1 MGWITRFFRRTPTA
15 SPSKPTKTASA
26 SSNPDIASRRRSAP
40 VTSAELRA
48 FVPCNQLSQAELEQF
63 LPHCRRYV
71 FPPGERLFTRGAR
84 EENAWYLSS
93 GEIELDFGKQT
104 RTVDAFSAAARYPLV
119 CGQPYAAD
127 GVALTEVEALR
138 IPNALMLAA
147 VHKKR
152 ARPIEASLVAENFK
166 QLPDELRQ
174 SEVFYTFWRTYRS
187 DSFQL
192 PPLPQVALR
201 LRKAM
206 AEDIGVGEAA
216 RIVQTDPVVAA
227 RLIEI
232 ANSPFYRGM
241 EPVTTCQQ
249 AIGRIGLIG
258 TRSLVT
264 SLTLKQMFRSD
275 QPQLQRWLNR
285 LWQESVRISCFSYV
299 LGLRL
304 PGIDAEQALLAGLMS
319 HIGALPFLYFA
330 GDFPADSLPEPMM
343 TAAIATVKGPL
354 GVQLLSAWGFPEEV
368 CRTPAHCDDWYYC
381 DEGSLSLSDL
391 VILANWH
398 AKLGRV
404 KTGSLPPIET
414 LPVYQKLDLR
424 AISPEFSLDLLHGAK
439 REMEQVH
446 QLFH

>member
-1 MGWITRFFRRTPTA
+1 MGWISRFFHHTAAA
-15 SPSKPTKTASA
+15 SPSKPAKTAPA
-26 SSNPDIASRRRSAP
+26 SGRPGIASRRSSAP
-40 VTSAELRA
+40 VTAAELQRL
-48 FVPCNQLSQAELEQF
+48 VPCNQLSPAELEPF
-63 LPHCRRYV
+63 LPHCRRYT
-71 FPPGERLFTRGAR
+71 FAPGERLFTRGAR
-84 EENAWYLSS
+84 EENAWYLGN
-93 GEIELDFGKQT
+93 GEVELDFGKQA
-104 RTVDAFSAAARYPLV
+104 RTVDALSAAARYPLA

-138 IPNALMLAA
+138 IPNTLMLAA

-152 ARPIEASLVAENFK
+152 ARPIEANLVTENFN

-187 DSFQL
+187 DSLQL

-216 RIVQTDPVVAA
+216 RIVQTDPVITA

-232 ANSPFYRGM
+232 ANSPLYRGM
-241 EPVTTCQQ
+241 APVTTCQQ
-249 AIGRIGLIG
+249 AIGRIGLMG

-264 SLTLKQMFRSD
+264 SLTLKRMFHGDR
-275 QPQLQRWLNR
+275 PHLRRWLNH

-304 PGIDAEQALLAGLMS
+304 SGIDAEQALLAGLMS

-330 GDFPADSLPEPMM
+330 GDFPEESLPDSMM

-354 GVQLLSAWGFPEEV
+354 GVQLLSAWEFPEEI
-368 CRTPAHCDDWYYC
+368 RRIPLHCDDWYYC
-381 DEGSLSLSDL
+381 DEEELSLTDL

-398 AKLGRV
+398 TKLGRV

-424 AISPEFSLDLLHGAK
+424 TISPVFSLDLLHTAK
-439 REMEQVH
+439 REIEQVR

>member
-1 MGWITRFFRRTPTA
+1 MGWITRFFRCAPTVSPPQPAKTTQA
-15 SPSKPTKTASA
+15 SPS
-26 SSNPDIASRRRSAP
+26 PDIAGRRRAAP
-40 VTSAELRA
+40 VTSAELQTL
-48 FVPCNQLSQAELEQF
+48 VPCNQLSPAELEPF
-63 LPHCRRYV
+63 LPHCRRYT
-71 FPPGERLFTRGAR
+71 FAPGERLFTRGAR
-84 EENAWYLSS
+84 EENAWYLAN
-93 GEIELDFGKQT
+93 GEVELDFGKQT
-104 RTVDAFSAAARYPLV
+104 RTVDALSTSARYPLA

-152 ARPIEASLVAENFK
+152 ARPIEASLIAEDFN

-187 DSFQL
+187 DSLQL

-232 ANSPFYRGM
+232 ANSPLYRGM
-241 EPVTTCQQ
+241 APVATCQQ
-249 AIGRIGLIG
+249 AVGRIGLMG

-264 SLTLKQMFRSD
+264 SLTLKRMFRGD
-275 QPQLQRWLNR
+275 RPHLQRWLNR

-299 LGLRL
+299 LGLHL

-330 GDFPADSLPEPMM
+330 GDFPADSLPEPVM

-354 GVQLLSAWGFPEEV
+354 GVQLLSAWGFPEEI
-368 CRTPAHCDDWYYC
+368 RRIPAHCDDWYYC
-381 DEGSLSLSDL
+381 DDGELSLTDL

-424 AISPEFSLDLLHGAK
+424 TISPVFSLDLLHTAK
-439 REMEQVH
+439 REIEQVRR
-446 QLFH
+446 LFH